1 MNRVPLADGI
11 CRALRGQSLLL
22 PLWSPLLSPA
32 RFASKINRLATLCRA
47 DFSYSRLA
55 IVIEALLA
63 VEQLKRRQKAVSL
76 RLRLEQLKAE

>member
-1 MNRVPLADGI
+1 MNRAPLADSI
-11 CRALRGQSLLL
+11 YRALRLQPLTL